1 VLLPN
6 RAAAGKAE
14 AKEHD
19 MTLPRE
25 ACMMRIFT
33 EERARGKFRALFEDI
48 VRKARDE
55 GLAGATVLRGPMGFG
70 GSARIH
76 NANILDLSSNLP
88 LVIEIVDTEE
98 KLRAFFHSIE
108 DMQDI
113 GLVTMEKVEVLHHG

>member
-1 VLLPN
+1 
-6 RAAAGKAE
+6 
-14 AKEHD
+14 

-48 VRKARDE
+48 VRKARDD

-70 GSARIH
+70 SSARIH